1 MTRGRRLVFAA
12 GFLAALAVRAA
23 YLARVGTNPD
33 VAVFVD
39 VVAIL
44 RRGGSLYV
52 ETNRYNYSPLWAYV
66 LVGLDGIARL
76 LGCSL
81 AVAIG
86 AFLTA
91 ADAATAALLHRLAG
105 GGRRGAAAALL
116 FFANPVS
123 VFCTS
128 FHRQFDD
135 VAILFLVL
143 ALVCAARA
151 PSSRAGTIA
160 ALSAS
165 LVVKHVTVFFP
176 PLFLERRGRRGLRLV
191 EALIPYAAFAAVFLP
206 YARTWAAVRR
216 NVFGYRGL
224 AEDYGT
230 AMLRKI
236 PGVPDWLPMAVFL
249 AAVAVAIVLLI
260 RSDLEP
266 ARACLLLFLVM
277 LLTIPGIVE
286 YYFVWP
292 IALGALFGGVGY
304 AVYTLTVSAFFLGS
318 PDGLNLPLTHLPGWH
333 GVWFSVLLWLA
344 WELRRLSVRAAA
356 RPGIMAA

>member
-1 MTRGRRLVFAA
+1 MTRSRRLVFAA
-12 GFLAALAVRAA
+12 GFLAALAVRVV
-23 YLARVGTNPD
+23 YLAHVSTNPD
-33 VAVFVD
+33 VAVFAD

-44 RRGGSLYV
+44 RRGGDLYV

-66 LVGLDGIARL
+66 LVALDGAARL

-81 AVAIG
+81 ALAIG
-86 AFLTA
+86 GFLTA

-123 VFCTS
+123 VFGSC
-128 FHRQFDD
+128 FHLQFDD

-143 ALVCAARA
+143 ALVSAAA
-151 PSSRAGTIA
+151 VPASRARTVV

-176 PLFLERRGRRGLRLV
+176 PLFLERRSRRGLRPV
-191 EALIPYAAFAAVFLP
+191 EVLIPYAAFAAVFLP

-236 PGVPDWLPMAVFL
+236 PGAPDWLPMAVFL
-249 AAVAVAIVLLI
+249 AAVAAAIVFLI
-260 RSDLEP
+260 RRDVEP

-292 IALGALFGGVGY
+292 IALGALFGGAGY

-333 GVWFSVLLWLA
+333 GVWWSVLLWLA
-344 WELRRLSVRAAA
+344 WELRRLPA
-356 RPGIMAA
+356 RPAVSPGIMAA

>member
-33 VAVFVD
+33 LAVFAD

-44 RRGGSLYV
+44 RRGGDLYV
-52 ETNRYNYSPLWAYV
+52 ETNRYNYSPLWAQV
-66 LVGLDGIARL
+66 LLVLDGVARL

-81 AVAIG
+81 ALAIG

-128 FHRQFDD
+128 FHRQFDG

-143 ALVCAARA
+143 ALVCARTV
-151 PSSRAGTIA
+151 PMSRTGTVA
-160 ALSAS
+160 ALTAS
-165 LVVKHVTVFFP
+165 VVVKHVTIFFP
-176 PLFLERRGRRGLRLV
+176 PLFLERRGRRGLGLV
-191 EALIPYAAFAAVFLP
+191 GALIPYAAFAAVFLP
-206 YARTWAAVRR
+206 YARTWPSVRQ

-224 AEDYGT
+224 SEDYGT

-236 PGVPDWLPMAVFL
+236 PGAPGSLPMAVFL
-249 AAVAVAIVLLI
+249 AAVVAAIVLFMV
-260 RSDLEP
+260 RDVE
-266 ARACLLLFLVM
+266 ADRACLLLFLVM
-277 LLTIPGIVE
+277 LLTIPGIAE

-292 IALGALFGGVGY
+292 IALGALFGGAGY

-333 GVWFSVLLWLA
+333 GVWWSVLLWLA
-344 WELRRLSVRAAA
+344 WELRRLSA
-356 RPGIMAA
+356 RPAMPPGIMAA

>member
-1 MTRGRRLVFAA
+1 LTRGRRIVFAA

-23 YLARVGTNPD
+23 FLARASTNPD
-33 VAVFVD
+33 LAAFAD

-44 RRGGSLYV
+44 RRGGDLYV
-52 ETNRYNYSPLWAYV
+52 ETNRYNYSPLWAHV
-66 LVGLDGIARL
+66 LLALDGLSRL
-76 LGCSL
+76 LDCSL
-81 AVAIG
+81 ALAIG

-91 ADAATAALLHRLAG
+91 VDAATAALLHRLAG

-123 VFCTS
+123 VFCSS

-135 VAILFLVL
+135 AAILFLVL
-143 ALVCAARA
+143 ALVCAAA
-151 PSSRAGTIA
+151 VPSSRAGTVA

-176 PLFLERRGRRGLRLV
+176 PLFLRRRRRRGLRLV
-191 EALIPYAAFAAVFLP
+191 EAGIPYVVFAAVFLP
-206 YARTWAAVRR
+206 YARTWPAIRR

-230 AMLRKI
+230 AMLRMI
-236 PGVPDWLPMAVFL
+236 PGAPAWLPMAVFL
-249 AAVAVAIVLLI
+249 AAVAAAIVLLN
-260 RSDLEP
+260 RRDVEP

-292 IALGALFGGVGY
+292 IALGALFGGAGY
-304 AVYTLTVSAFFLGS
+304 FVYTLTVSAFFFGS

-333 GVWFSVLLWLA
+333 GVWWSVLLWLA
-344 WELRRLSVRAAA
+344 WELRRLGKRPAA